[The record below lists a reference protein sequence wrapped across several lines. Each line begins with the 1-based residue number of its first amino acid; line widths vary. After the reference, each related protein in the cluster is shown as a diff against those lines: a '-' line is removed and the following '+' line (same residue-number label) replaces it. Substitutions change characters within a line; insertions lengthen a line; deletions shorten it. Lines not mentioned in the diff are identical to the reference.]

1 MVTSALINRKTAAA
15 YYLMALI
22 IYLFLPLSVCSQ
34 EDPGLDEILNGFEDE
49 QTANGD
55 GKNALD
61 GFEEEPAENNLSEEL
76 TEDEILEGFE
86 DETKAAAVSNAEK
99 AHLPDWLS
107 IDGYFK
113 ISSVYS
119 YLSHDAAG
127 TDTNW
132 HGLSRLRSELK
143 LEVDAELSP
152 DWQARVSGHG
162 FYDVAYAIA
171 GRDNY
176 SDDVLD
182 NYEKELEFDEVYLL
196 GSLTGNLDLKA
207 GRQIVVWGR
216 SDNIRITDVLNPLD
230 LRWPGLVDIEKLR
243 LPVTMTK
250 LDYYIKG
257 WSLSGIALH
266 EVRYNKNPEFG
277 SDFFPRSQPFPGGK
291 SPDEGFD
298 VDNTQFAVSLNGIFQ
313 GWDISFYVAD
323 IYAQNGF
330 ISQTS
335 IFPVPKFEVKHA
347 RIKMLGGAFNI
358 ARGNWLLKAEAAYFD
373 GFEFSNTSG
382 KDYSR
387 LDGLAGV
394 EYSGISDAIITL
406 DIANRHYFDF
416 DKRLKDS
423 PDFQKEDL
431 IEWAL
436 RITKPYLNDTLKL
449 TFLANTF
456 GPSGDDGAIQR
467 FSAEYDYTDSIQL
480 TGGIVFYQ
488 SGDLRR
494 TMGIGDN
501 DRVFLDVQYSF

>member
-1 MVTSALINRKTAAA
+1 MVFINRKIAAA
-15 YYLMALI
+15 CLLMLLI
-22 IYLFLPLSVCSQ
+22 TCLSLPQSVCSQ
-34 EDPGLDEILNGFEDE
+34 HDPGLDEILNGFEDDHKSNDE
-49 QTANGD
+49 LQ
-55 GKNALD
+55 NASD
-61 GFEEEPAENNLSEEL
+61 SFEEAPNAKKSPEAL

-86 DETKAAAVSNAEK
+86 DETKEAVISGTK
-99 AHLPDWLS
+99 KGSMPDWLS

-132 HGLSRLRSELK
+132 HGLTRLRSELK
-143 LEVDAELSP
+143 LELDADLSEN
-152 DWQARVSGHG
+152 WQARVSGHG
-162 FYDVAYAIA
+162 FYDFAYTIN
-171 GRDNY
+171 GRDNF

-182 NYEKELEFDEVYLL
+182 HYEKELEFDEVYLQ
-196 GSLTGNLDLKA
+196 GSLTSDLDIKA

-266 EVRYNKNPEFG
+266 EVRYNRNPEFG
-277 SDFFPRSQPFPGGK
+277 SDFFPGLQPLPGK
-291 SPDEGFD
+291 ESPPEGFAI
-298 VDNTQFAVSLNGIFQ
+298 DNTQFAASLNGIFQ
-313 GWDISFYVAD
+313 GWDISFYIAD
-323 IYAQNGF
+323 IYAQNGH
-330 ISQTS
+330 ISPTS
-335 IFPVPKFEVKHA
+335 LSPLPRSEVKHS
-347 RIKMLGGAFNI
+347 RVKMLGGAFNI
-358 ARGNWLLKAEAAYFD
+358 ARGNWLFKTEAAYFD
-373 GFEFSNTSG
+373 GFEFSNRPD
-382 KDYSR
+382 KEYSR
-387 LDGLAGV
+387 LDGLVGI
-394 EYSGISDAIITL
+394 EYSGISDATITL
-406 DIANRHYFDF
+406 DIADRHYFNF
-416 DKRLKDS
+416 DKQLQDS

-431 IEWAL
+431 FEWAL

-456 GPSGDDGAIQR
+456 GPTGDDGAVQR

-480 TGGIVFYQ
+480 TGGIVFYH

>member
-1 MVTSALINRKTAAA
+1 MVLINRKITTACF
-15 YYLMALI
+15 LI
-22 IYLFLPLSVCSQ
+22 VMTICLFLPQSVCSQ
-34 EDPGLDEILNGFEDE
+34 QDPGLDEILNGFEDDQKSNDE
-49 QTANGD
+49 LQ
-55 GKNALD
+55 NALD
-61 GFEEEPAENNLSEEL
+61 GIEEEPGTKKTAEEL

-86 DETKAAAVSNAEK
+86 DETKEAAVMDAEK
-99 AHLPDWLS
+99 GGMPDWLS

-132 HGLSRLRSELK
+132 HGLTRLRSELK
-143 LEVDAELSP
+143 LKLDADLSET
-152 DWQARVSGHG
+152 WQARVSGHA
-162 FYDVAYAIA
+162 FYDVAYTIN
-171 GRDNY
+171 GRNNFT
-176 SDDVLD
+176 DDVLD
-182 NYEKELEFDEVYLL
+182 NYEKELEFDEVYLQ
-196 GSLTGNLDLKA
+196 GSLSNDLDLKA

-250 LDYYIKG
+250 LDYYLKG

-266 EVRYNKNPEFG
+266 EVRYNWNPEFG
-277 SDFFPRSQPFPGGK
+277 SDFFPGLQPLPGK
-291 SPDEGFD
+291 ESPREGFAI
-298 VDNTQFAVSLNGIFQ
+298 DNTQFAASLNGIFQ
-313 GWDISFYVAD
+313 GWDISFYLAD
-323 IYAQNGF
+323 IYAQNGY
-330 ISQTS
+330 ISKDYLFS
-335 IFPVPKFEVKHA
+335 VPQSELKHPRVKM
-347 RIKMLGGAFNI
+347 IGGAFNM
-358 ARGNWLLKAEAAYFD
+358 ARGNWLFKTEAAYFN
-373 GFEFSNTSG
+373 GFEFSNTPD
-382 KDYSR
+382 KEYSR

-394 EYSGISDAIITL
+394 EYSGFSDATITL

-431 IEWAL
+431 FEWAL

-456 GPSGDDGAIQR
+456 GPTGDDGAVQR

-480 TGGIVFYQ
+480 TGGLVFYQ

-501 DRVFLDVQYSF
+501 DRVYLDVQYSF

>member
-1 MVTSALINRKTAAA
+1 MV
-15 YYLMALI
+15 LI
-22 IYLFLPLSVCSQ
+22 ICLFLPLSVCSQ
-34 EDPGLDEILNGFEDE
+34 QDPGLDEILNGFEDDQKSDDE
-49 QTANGD
+49 LQKTP
-55 GKNALD
+55 D
-61 GFEEEPAENNLSEEL
+61 GFEGEPGAKKSPDGLAE
-76 TEDEILEGFE
+76 DDILEGFE
-86 DETKAAAVSNAEK
+86 DETNEAAVLDAEK
-99 AHLPDWLS
+99 GSMPDWLS

-132 HGLSRLRSELK
+132 YGLTRLRSELK
-143 LEVDAELSP
+143 LELDADLSEN
-152 DWQARVSGHG
+152 WQARVSGHG
-162 FYDVAYAIA
+162 FYDFAYTIN

-176 SDDVLD
+176 TDDVLD
-182 NYEKELEFDEVYLL
+182 SYERELEFDEVYLQ
-196 GSLTGNLDLKA
+196 GSLTKDLDLKA

-216 SDNIRITDVLNPLD
+216 SDNIRITDVLNPLE

-250 LDYYIKG
+250 LDYYING

-266 EVRYNKNPEFG
+266 EVRYNRNPEFG
-277 SDFFPRSQPFPGGK
+277 SDFFPGSQPLPGK
-291 SPDEGFD
+291 ESPDEGFAI
-298 VDNTQFAVSLNGIFQ
+298 DNTQFAASLNGIFQ
-313 GWDISFYVAD
+313 GWDVSFYIAD
-323 IYAQNGF
+323 IYAQNGH
-330 ISQTS
+330 ISATS
-335 IFPVPKFEVKHA
+335 LFPVTRFEIKHS

-358 ARGNWLLKAEAAYFD
+358 ARGNWLFKTEAAYFD
-373 GFEFSNTSG
+373 GFEFSNTPN
-382 KDYSR
+382 KEYSR

-394 EYSGISDAIITL
+394 EYSGISDATITL

-431 IEWAL
+431 FEWAL
-436 RITKPYLNDTLKL
+436 RITKPYLNDALKL

-456 GPSGDDGAIQR
+456 GPTGDDGAVQR
-467 FSAEYDYTDSIQL
+467 FSAEYDYTDAIQL
-480 TGGIVFYQ
+480 SGGIVFYH

>member
-1 MVTSALINRKTAAA
+1 MVLIAC
-15 YYLMALI
+15 LS
-22 IYLFLPLSVCSQ
+22 LPQPVCSQ
-34 EDPGLDEILNGFEDE
+34 DDTNLDD
-49 QTANGD
+49 
-55 GKNALD
+55 
-61 GFEEEPAENNLSEEL
+61 
-76 TEDEILEGFE
+76 ILEGFE
-86 DETKAAAVSNAEK
+86 DEQGSDDDLQEVIEGFEDRSEKEKKDTDPTENEILEGFDNGSKAAVAEGDEK
-99 AHLPDWLS
+99 ARLPDWLS

-132 HGLSRLRSELK
+132 HGWTRLRSELK
-143 LEVDAELSP
+143 LELDADLSEN
-152 DWQARVSGHG
+152 WQARVSGHG
-162 FYDVAYAIA
+162 FYDFAYTIN
-171 GRDNY
+171 GRDNFT
-176 SDDVLD
+176 DDVLD
-182 NYEKELEFDEVYLL
+182 NYEKELEFDEVYLQ
-196 GSLTGNLDLKA
+196 GSLSSDLDLKA

-257 WSLSGIALH
+257 WNLSGIALH
-266 EVRYNKNPEFG
+266 EVRYNWNPEFG
-277 SDFFPRSQPFPGGK
+277 SDFFPGSQPLPGRK
-291 SPDEGFD
+291 SPPEGFAI
-298 VDNTQFAVSLNGIFQ
+298 DNTQFAASLTGIFQ
-313 GWDISFYVAD
+313 GWDVSFYIAD
-323 IYAQNGF
+323 IYAQNGY
-330 ISQTS
+330 ISTTS
-335 IFPVPKFEVKHA
+335 LFPATRSELKHP

-358 ARGNWLLKAEAAYFD
+358 ARGNWLFKTEAAYFD
-373 GFEFSNTSG
+373 GFEFSNTAD
-382 KDYSR
+382 KEYSR

-394 EYSGISDAIITL
+394 EYAGISDATITL

-416 DKRLKDS
+416 DRRLEDS

-431 IEWAL
+431 FEWAL
-436 RITKPYLNDTLKL
+436 RITKPYLNETLKL

-456 GPSGDDGAIQR
+456 GPNGDDGAVQR

-480 TGGIVFYQ
+480 TGGIVFYH

-501 DRVFLDVQYSF
+501 DRVYLDVQYSF

>member
-1 MVTSALINRKTAAA
+1 MVLINTRIAAA
-15 YYLMALI
+15 FSTMVLI
-22 IYLFLPLSVCSQ
+22 ICLFLPLSVCSQ
-34 EDPGLDEILNGFEDE
+34 EDPGLDEILNGFENDQKPNDE
-49 QTANGD
+49 LQKAP
-55 GKNALD
+55 D
-61 GFEEEPAENNLSEEL
+61 GFEDAPGEKKSPEEL
-76 TEDEILEGFE
+76 AEDEILEGFE
-86 DETKAAAVSNAEK
+86 DETKEAAALDAEK
-99 AHLPDWLS
+99 GSLPDWLS

-132 HGLSRLRSELK
+132 HGLTRLRSELK
-143 LEVDAELSP
+143 LELDADLSEN
-152 DWQARVSGHG
+152 WRARVSGHG
-162 FYDVAYAIA
+162 FYDFAYTIN
-171 GRDNY
+171 GRDNFT
-176 SDDVLD
+176 DDVLD
-182 NYEKELEFDEVYLL
+182 NYEKELEFDEVYLQ
-196 GSLTGNLDLKA
+196 GSLTNDLDLKA

-257 WSLSGIALH
+257 WSLSGIVLH
-266 EVRYNKNPEFG
+266 EVRYNWNPEFG
-277 SDFFPRSQPFPGGK
+277 SDFFPGLQPLPGK
-291 SPDEGFD
+291 ESPREGFAI
-298 VDNTQFAVSLNGIFQ
+298 DNTQFAASLNGIFQ

-323 IYAQNGF
+323 IYAQNGY
-330 ISQTS
+330 ISPTS
-335 IFPVPKFEVKHA
+335 LFPVAQSEIKHP

-358 ARGNWLLKAEAAYFD
+358 ARGNWLFKTEGAYFD
-373 GFEFSNTSG
+373 GFEFSNTPD
-382 KDYSR
+382 KEYSR

-394 EYSGISDAIITL
+394 EYSGISDATITL
-406 DIANRHYFDF
+406 DIAHRHYFDF
-416 DKRLKDS
+416 DKRLNDS

-431 IEWAL
+431 FEWAL

-456 GPSGDDGAIQR
+456 GPTGDDGAVQR

-480 TGGIVFYQ
+480 TGGIVFYH

-494 TMGIGDN
+494 TMDIADN
-501 DRVFLDVQYSF
+501 DRVYFDIQYSF

>member
-1 MVTSALINRKTAAA
+1 MVLINRKIAAA
-15 YYLMALI
+15 SSLTMLI
-22 IYLFLPLSVCSQ
+22 ICLFLPQSVCSQ
-34 EDPGLDEILNGFEDE
+34 QDPGLDEILNGFEDDHKSNDE
-49 QTANGD
+49 LQ
-55 GKNALD
+55 NASD
-61 GFEEEPAENNLSEEL
+61 SFEEAPGAKKSPEAL

-86 DETKAAAVSNAEK
+86 DETNEATVLETEK
-99 AHLPDWLS
+99 GSMPDWLS

-132 HGLSRLRSELK
+132 HGLTRLRSELK
-143 LEVDAELSP
+143 LELDADLSEN
-152 DWQARVSGHG
+152 WQARVSGHG
-162 FYDVAYAIA
+162 FYDFAYTIN
-171 GRDNY
+171 GRDNFT
-176 SDDVLD
+176 DDVLD
-182 NYEKELEFDEVYLL
+182 NYEKELEFDEVYLQ
-196 GSLTGNLDLKA
+196 GSLTRDLDIKA

-266 EVRYNKNPEFG
+266 EVRYNRNPEFG
-277 SDFFPRSQPFPGGK
+277 SDFFPGSQPLPGK
-291 SPDEGFD
+291 ESPHEGFAI
-298 VDNTQFAVSLNGIFQ
+298 DNTQFAASLNGIFQ
-313 GWDISFYVAD
+313 GWDVSFYIAD
-323 IYAQNGF
+323 IYAQNGY
-330 ISQTS
+330 ISATS
-335 IFPVPKFEVKHA
+335 PFPAPRFEIKHP

-358 ARGNWLLKAEAAYFD
+358 ARGNWLFKTEAAYFD
-373 GFEFSNTSG
+373 GFEFSNTPD
-382 KDYSR
+382 KEYSR

-394 EYSGISDAIITL
+394 EYAGISDATITL

-431 IEWAL
+431 FEWAL

-456 GPSGDDGAIQR
+456 GPTGDDGAVQR

-480 TGGIVFYQ
+480 TGGIVFYH